1 MNGMGD
7 GNTSPDA
14 TGIGTN
20 TASVR
25 AERAGHGNGR
35 VYTLYFTALNDG
47 GAQCTGTI
55 EVGVPKARKRDALND
70 GTLFNSVLD

>member
-1 MNGMGD
+1 
-7 GNTSPDA
+7 
-14 TGIGTN
+14 
-20 TASVR
+20 
-25 AERAGHGNGR
+25 
-35 VYTLYFTALNDG
+35 LYFTALNDG